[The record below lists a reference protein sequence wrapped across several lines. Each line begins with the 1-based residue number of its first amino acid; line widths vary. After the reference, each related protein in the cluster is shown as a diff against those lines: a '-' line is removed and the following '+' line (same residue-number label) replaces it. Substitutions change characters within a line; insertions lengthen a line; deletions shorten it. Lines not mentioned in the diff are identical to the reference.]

1 MLFRL
6 LLLLTAVPALA
17 IAAPVN
23 CGALLL
29 ASRAEQV
36 KVPAWQAARRVAGR
50 ERLYFH
56 TAPDSAC
63 RQRDLFVVPGDALEA
78 HFEYGTYTE
87 VAYVHPKTGRESFGW
102 VETGRLQETMAG
114 RGASR

>member
-1 MLFRL
+1 MPFRL
-6 LLLLTAVPALA
+6 LLLLAAAPALA
-17 IAAPVN
+17 MAAPVN

-36 KVPAWQAARRVAGR
+36 KVPEWQAGRRVAGR

-63 RQRDLFVVPGDALEA
+63 RQRDLFVVPGDALKA
-78 HFEYGTYTE
+78 HSEYGIYTE
-87 VAYVHPKTGRESFGW
+87 VVYVHPKTGRESVGW
-102 VETGRLQETMAG
+102 VDTGRLQEMMAG

>member
-6 LLLLTAVPALA
+6 LLLLAALPAFA
-17 IAAPVN
+17 SAAPVN
-23 CGALLL
+23 CGALLV

-36 KVPAWQAARRVAGR
+36 KVPQWQASRRVGG
-50 ERLYFH
+50 EGRLYFH
-56 TAPDSAC
+56 TAPDGAC

-87 VAYVHPKTGRESFGW
+87 VVYVHPKTGRESTGW
-102 VETGRLQETMAG
+102 VETGRLQESMGG